1 MNLQT
6 LEPLLSD
13 RFETALV
20 MAYRL
25 HQFQVRKG
33 SPVPYIAHLLSVTAL
48 VLEDGGDEDEAIA
61 ALLHDAVEDQG
72 GSVTRE
78 LVRETFGDRVCE
90 IIDGCTESIVQPKPP
105 WKERKLLHLEK
116 VATASVSV
124 RRVTM
129 ADKLHNVRSF
139 LADYERFGERLW
151 VQFGGGKMG
160 TIWYYQEMVKRLQVG
175 ESVGMMRSLSEAVG
189 RLEGLL

>member
-6 LEPLLSD
+6 PEPLLDD
-13 RFETALV
+13 RFEAALV

-25 HQFQVRKG
+25 HRSQVRKG
-33 SPVPYIAHLLSVTAL
+33 SPVPYVAHLLSVAAL

-78 LVRETFGDRVCE
+78 LVRVTFGDRVCE
-90 IIDGCTESIVQPKPP
+90 IIDGCTESMVQPKPP

-129 ADKLHNVRSF
+129 ADKLHKVRSL
-139 LADYERFGERLW
+139 LADYERFGEGLW
-151 VQFGGGKMG
+151 ARFGGGKAG

-189 RLEGLL
+189 RLEGLS

>member
-6 LEPLLSD
+6 PEPLLDD
-13 RFETALV
+13 RFEAALV

-25 HQFQVRKG
+25 HRSQVRKG
-33 SPVPYIAHLLSVTAL
+33 SPVPYVAHLLSVAAL

-78 LVRETFGDRVCE
+78 LVRVTFGDRVCE
-90 IIDGCTESIVQPKPP
+90 IIDGCTESMVQPKPP

-116 VATASVSV
+116 VVTASVSV

-129 ADKLHNVRSF
+129 ADKLHNIRSL
-139 LADYERFGERLW
+139 LADYERFGEGLW
-151 VQFGGGKMG
+151 ARFGGGKAG

-189 RLEGLL
+189 RLEGLS

>member
-6 LEPLLSD
+6 PEPLLDD
-13 RFETALV
+13 RFEAALV

-25 HQFQVRKG
+25 HRSQVRKG
-33 SPVPYIAHLLSVTAL
+33 SPVPYVAHLLSVAAL

-78 LVRETFGDRVCE
+78 LVRVTFGARVCE
-90 IIDGCTESIVQPKPP
+90 IIDGCTESMVQPKPP

-129 ADKLHNVRSF
+129 ADKLHNIRSL
-139 LADYERFGERLW
+139 LADYERFGEGLW
-151 VQFGGGKMG
+151 ARFGGGKAG

-189 RLEGLL
+189 RLEGLS

>member
-6 LEPLLSD
+6 PEPLLDD
-13 RFETALV
+13 RFEAALV

-25 HQFQVRKG
+25 HRSQVRKG
-33 SPVPYIAHLLSVTAL
+33 SPVPYVAHLLSVAAL

-78 LVRETFGDRVCE
+78 LVRVTFGDRVCE
-90 IIDGCTESIVQPKPP
+90 IIDGCTESMVQPKPP

-116 VATASVSV
+116 VVTASVSV

-129 ADKLHNVRSF
+129 ADKLHNIRSL
-139 LADYERFGERLW
+139 LADYERFGEKLW
-151 VQFGGGKMG
+151 ARFGGGKAG

-189 RLEGLL
+189 RLEGLS

>member
-6 LEPLLSD
+6 PEPLLGD
-13 RFETALV
+13 RFEAALV

-25 HQFQVRKG
+25 HRSQVRKG
-33 SPVPYIAHLLSVTAL
+33 SPVPYVAHLLSVAAL

-78 LVRETFGDRVCE
+78 LVRVTFGDRVCK
-90 IIDGCTESIVQPKPP
+90 IIDGCTESMVQPKPP

-129 ADKLHNVRSF
+129 ADKLHNIRSL
-139 LADYERFGERLW
+139 LADYERFGEGLW
-151 VQFGGGKMG
+151 ARFGGGKVG
-160 TIWYYQEMVKRLQVG
+160 TIWYYQEMGKRLQVG

-189 RLEGLL
+189 RLEGLS

>member
-6 LEPLLSD
+6 PEPLLGD
-13 RFETALV
+13 RFEAALV
-20 MAYRL
+20 MTYRL
-25 HQFQVRKG
+25 HRSQVRKG
-33 SPVPYIAHLLSVTAL
+33 SPVPYVAHLLSVAAL

-72 GSVTRE
+72 GSVIRE
-78 LVRETFGDRVCE
+78 LVRVTFGDRVCE
-90 IIDGCTESIVQPKPP
+90 IIDGCTESMVQPKPP

-116 VATASVSV
+116 VVTASVSV

-129 ADKLHNVRSF
+129 ADKLHNVRSL
-139 LADYERFGERLW
+139 LADYERFGEELW
-151 VQFGGGKMG
+151 ARFGGGKVG

-189 RLEGLL
+189 RLEGLS